1 MRHWLLAVLVF
12 AGAACGPAEKAQDA
26 TPAAAPPPTTFDGAL
41 VQEATAKIGHGER
54 LTWVLGCRGCHG
66 KELQGKRFYELYGS
80 NLTRDVH
87 GYDDEEFERLLRE
100 GVRKDKRD
108 MWAMP
113 SELFQ
118 HLADADMA
126 ALIAY
131 LRTLQPAG
139 EPTQPPLA
147 FEEETREL
155 IAQGKFKPAA
165 AFVQEWKVKA
175 PADPGPQVALG
186 RYITMVTC
194 AECHGPELKGN
205 EGDTPDLIVA
215 GAYSRDEFE
224 RLMTDGIPTGGRKLK
239 PLMIDVSKNRFSR
252 LTPNER
258 DALHA
263 YLKARA
269 EQPQ

>member
-1 MRHWLLAVLVF
+1 MRRQLLLVLI
-12 AGAACGPAEKAQDA
+12 AGVAACGSPPTADDSPPAE
-26 TPAAAPPPTTFDGAL
+26 PPPTAFDGAL
-41 VQEATAKIGHGER
+41 VTAASARIAHGER
-54 LTWVLGCRGCHG
+54 LTWALGCRGCHG

-87 GYDDEEFERLLRE
+87 GYSDEEFERLLRE

-118 HLADADMA
+118 HLDEADMA
-126 ALIAY
+126 ALLAY

-139 EPTQPPLA
+139 EPTQPPLP
-147 FEEETREL
+147 FEKETRQL
-155 IAQGKFKPAA
+155 IAQGKIKPTAV
-165 AFVQEWKVKA
+165 FVQEWKTKKPVNF
-175 PADPGPQVALG
+175 GPDYALG

-205 EGDTPDLIVA
+205 EGDTPDLITA

-224 RLMTDGIPTGGRKLK
+224 RLMTQGVPTGGRKLK
-239 PLMIDVSKNRFSR
+239 PLMVDVAKNRFSR

-258 DALHA
+258 DALYA
-263 YLKARA
+263 YLKTRA